1 MRSPRH
7 LFRRLNAYRRRQRQ
21 ILDES
26 NHPGRSGRGQRG
38 AFGAGA
44 DEGTADVSAGL
55 SGRADERA
63 EEVARTTT
71 AEALETAAASV
82 RETHDPHTGPG
93 RPAPPAPDH
102 TVPYGLA
109 GRPFDRQSPFYFGFL
124 ATLGALVAWTLF
136 TMAGRLTTTMT
147 ILVVAFFLTLALNPI
162 VEWLL
167 ERGLRRS
174 LAVLV
179 VFSGLIVTTALIG
192 MLVVPPVVSEG
203 SELLGQAPSYVDRA
217 LQAPWLQRLDSEYEV
232 IARAQEEFT
241 KRVQDGSLATQLLG
255 GVLGAG
261 RAVLNGVFQFLTVL
275 ILTLYFLATLPRI
288 KQVAYAAVPAS
299 RRPRIV
305 SLSEEIMRRTG
316 AYAAGQGLVATINGV
331 ASYVMMTVVG
341 VPYAAVLAVVVGLLG
356 LVPMVGATL
365 GAVVVGVIALF
376 TEPRMALIVG
386 IYYVVYQQVENYVIV
401 PRIMTSTVSVPGA
414 VTIVAAL
421 AGGTL
426 LGVIGALL
434 AIPVAAGLLLLYEE
448 VLLPRQRRH

>member
-1 MRSPRH
+1 MPSDGAPAPPTAPLTESGAASP
-7 LFRRLNAYRRRQRQ
+7 
-21 ILDES
+21 
-26 NHPGRSGRGQRG
+26 
-38 AFGAGA
+38 
-44 DEGTADVSAGL
+44 TADV
-55 SGRADERA
+55 
-63 EEVARTTT
+63 
-71 AEALETAAASV
+71 LETMAAAVREETDPHSGHGRPAASV
-82 RETHDPHTGPG
+82 
-93 RPAPPAPDH
+93 PDR

-124 ATLGALVAWTLF
+124 ATFGALVAWTLF
-136 TMAGRLTTTMT
+136 TVAGRLTTTMT

-162 VEWLL
+162 VEWLI
-167 ERGLRRS
+167 ERDLRRAM
-174 LAVLV
+174 AVLV
-179 VFSGLIVTTALIG
+179 VFTGLMVTLALIG

-203 SELLGQAPSYVDRA
+203 SALLGQAPEYVNRA
-217 LQAPWLQRLDSEYEV
+217 LQTPWLQRLDAEYEIV
-232 IARAQEEFT
+232 QRAQEEIT
-241 KRVQDGSLATQLLG
+241 KRLQDGSLATQVLG

-261 RAVLNGVFQFLTVL
+261 RVVLNGVFQLFTVL

-305 SLSEEIMRRTG
+305 SLTEEIMRRTG
-316 AYAAGQGLVATINGV
+316 AYAAGQGLVATINAL
-331 ASYVMMTVVG
+331 ASYIMMTVVG

-356 LVPMVGATL
+356 LIPMVGATL

-448 VLLPRQRRH
+448 VLLPRQRQH

>member
-1 MRSPRH
+1 MRSPVH
-7 LFRRLNAYRRRQRQ
+7 LIRRLDAFRRRQRQ

-26 NHPGRSGRGQRG
+26 NHPRGGAPPPTDGEHRRSELPSS
-38 AFGAGA
+38 GA
-44 DEGTADVSAGL
+44 DLDAPLDRLTESASAPASAPALPPHEADL
-55 SGRADERA
+55 
-63 EEVARTTT
+63 
-71 AEALETAAASV
+71 
-82 RETHDPHTGPG
+82 HDAHTGPG
-93 RPAPPAPDH
+93 RPPPSGSAQA
-102 TVPYGLA
+102 VPYGLA

-167 ERGLRRS
+167 ERGLRRAV
-174 LAVLV
+174 AVLV
-179 VFSGLIVTTALIG
+179 VFTGLMITLTLIG

-203 SELLGQAPSYVDRA
+203 SALLGQAPEYINRA
-217 LQAPWLQRLDSEYEV
+217 LQAPWLQRLDAEYGV
-232 IARAQEEFT
+232 IQRAQEELT
-241 KRVQDGSLATQLLG
+241 KRVQDGSLPTQVLG

-261 RAVLNGVFQFLTVL
+261 RVVLNGVFQLFTVL

-305 SLSEEIMRRTG
+305 SLTEEIMRRTG
-316 AYAAGQGLVATINGV
+316 AYAAGQGLVATINAL
-331 ASYVMMTVVG
+331 ASYIMMTVVG

-356 LVPMVGATL
+356 LIPMVGATL

-448 VLLPRQRRH
+448 VLLPRQRQH

>member
-1 MRSPRH
+1 M
-7 LFRRLNAYRRRQRQ
+7 
-21 ILDES
+21 LDES
-26 NHPGRSGRGQRG
+26 NHPRSRR
-38 AFGAGA
+38 AREGA
-44 DEGTADVSAGL
+44 DVGATRAAPDTAAVSAGVAATTADV
-55 SGRADERA
+55 
-63 EEVARTTT
+63 
-71 AEALETAAASV
+71 LETAAASV
-82 RETHDPHTGPG
+82 REETEPHIGHGPG
-93 RPAPPAPDH
+93 AVSPSDRA
-102 TVPYGLA
+102 VPYGLA

-167 ERGLRRS
+167 DRGLRRS

-179 VFSGLIVTTALIG
+179 VFSGLLVAIVVIG

-203 SELLGQAPSYVDRA
+203 SELLTQAPDYVDRVLA
-217 LQAPWLQRLDSEYEV
+217 TPWLQQMDAEYEV
-232 IARAQEEFT
+232 IQRAQEEFT
-241 KRVQDGSLATQLLG
+241 KRIQDGSLATQILG

-261 RAVLNGVFQFLTVL
+261 RVVLNGVFQLLTVL

-288 KQVAYAAVPAS
+288 KHVAYAAVPAS

-316 AYAAGQGLVATINGV
+316 AYAAGQGLVATLNAL
-331 ASYVMMTVVG
+331 ASYIMMTVVG

-356 LVPMVGATL
+356 LIPMVGATL
-365 GAVVVGVIALF
+365 GALVVGVIALF
-376 TEPRMALIVG
+376 TDPTKALVVG
-386 IYYVVYQQVENYVIV
+386 IYYVVYQQIENYVIV